1 MGQFC
6 LEIGVCVCV
15 CVCVCGNETLE
26 DKVTLPCISTSA

>member
-6 LEIGVCVCV
+6 LEIGVCV